1 MASSTAPTR
10 QIRAHLPTPTTITIY
25 QAYSDPIATAAVAS
39 QSLSASP
46 LFNPARMTWIKPSWC
61 WMLYRSGYSY
71 KDANQARILALTMRL
86 EDFWWLLR
94 RARVTDEGGFKK
106 GGEEVRVQWDPERGV
121 RLGRME
127 GTRSVQIGVPR
138 DLSGRW
144 VEEMVVGI
152 EDVTERAR
160 EMKRVLDE
168 DVDRKVGRDELVE
181 MGLVPVEEV
190 VDVPEDVRAR
200 LGMN

>member
-10 QIRAHLPTPTTITIY
+10 QIRAHLPTPTTIIVY

-61 WMLYRSGYSY
+61 WMMYRSGYSY
-71 KDANQARILALTMRL
+71 KDANQVRILALTMRL

-127 GTRSVQIGVPR
+127 WTRSVQIGVPR

-160 EMKRVLDE
+160 EMKKVLDE
-168 DVDRKVGRDELVE
+168 DVDRKVGRNELVE

-200 LGMN
+200 LRMD

>member
-10 QIRAHLPTPTTITIY
+10 QIRAHLPTPTTIIVY

-61 WMLYRSGYSY
+61 WMMYRSGYSY

-94 RARVTDEGGFKK
+94 RARLTDEGGFKE
-106 GGEEVRVQWDPERGV
+106 GEEVRVQWDPERGV

-127 GTRSVQIGVPR
+127 GTRSVQIGVPKN
-138 DLSGRW
+138 LSSRW

-168 DVDRKVGRDELVE
+168 DVDRKMGRDELVK
-181 MGLVPVEEV
+181 MGLMPVEEV

-200 LGMN
+200 LRMD

>member
-1 MASSTAPTR
+1 
-10 QIRAHLPTPTTITIY
+10 
-25 QAYSDPIATAAVAS
+25 
-39 QSLSASP
+39 
-46 LFNPARMTWIKPSWC
+46 
-61 WMLYRSGYSY
+61 
-71 KDANQARILALTMRL
+71 
-86 EDFWWLLR
+86 
-94 RARVTDEGGFKK
+94 VTDEGGFKK

-127 GTRSVQIGVPR
+127 GMRSVQIGVPR

-181 MGLVPVEEV
+181 MGLMPVEEV
-190 VDVPEDVRAR
+190 VDVPEDVRVR
-200 LGMN
+200 LGMD

>member
-10 QIRAHLPTPTTITIY
+10 QIRAHLPTPTTIIVY

-138 DLSGRW
+138 DLSRRW
-144 VEEMVVGI
+144 VEEMVVRI

-168 DVDRKVGRDELVE
+168 DADRKVGRDKLVE

-200 LGMN
+200 LGMD